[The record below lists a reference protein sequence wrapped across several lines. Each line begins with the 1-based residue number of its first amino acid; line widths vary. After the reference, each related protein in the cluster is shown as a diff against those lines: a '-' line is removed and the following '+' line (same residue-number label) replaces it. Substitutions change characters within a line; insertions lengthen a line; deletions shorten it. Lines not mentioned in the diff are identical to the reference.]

1 MKDKTFGEI
10 CGNKHNGKC
19 PNCPACEHNRLYRG
33 LQREQKMKNKLKKI
47 ETLNPNEYNGGHGN
61 YVEDTFYKIEKKINE
76 IIDYINEKEKK

>member
-1 MKDKTFGEI
+1 
-10 CGNKHNGKC
+10 
-19 PNCPACEHNRLYRG
+19 
-33 LQREQKMKNKLKKI
+33 MKNKLKKI